1 MPAPLPE
8 TDAPPLVRTDFT
20 NGRAWVALQE
30 DLDVEWDVVDD
41 YVTFVDEPTYADLP
55 VSGLVALVPA
65 GCPHPVLFVAD
76 DVTFSS
82 SSEERA
88 VLVVDL
94 VAEPGRSFRA
104 LPETINSIIDNLSSA
119 SLSFNDLVNSVDEP
133 TGIYQVVTPP
143 APPTGSR
150 ASAAGR
156 IMGRVPTTGS
166 ARQPARRAQQAQPQV
181 RSTPAHRPINGDS
194 TP

>member
-41 YVTFVDEPTYADLP
+41 YVTFVDEPAYADLP
-55 VSGLVALVPA
+55 VSGLVALVPDA
-65 GCPHPVLFVAD
+65 CPHPVLFVAD

-94 VAEPGRSFRA
+94 VAEPGRTFRA

-119 SLSFNDLVNSVDEP
+119 SLSFSDLVNSVDEP
-133 TGIYQVVTPP
+133 TDIYRVVTPP

-194 TP
+194 AP